1 MCMCDSE
8 VREVDLAVA
17 LRRVP
22 RHQERQHPLALRV
35 RYDRCAPRRAQAVH
49 YAAYAYA
56 RLEFGD
62 KRRGLGH
69 LPLCERE
76 RGADLCMG
84 MAVYTRTRPAVNRAC
99 LPYCIMIRQQCRPVY
114 MAVYTRTRPGRSARG
129 RAEDTLQ

>member
-1 MCMCDSE
+1 MCDSE

-17 LRRVP
+17 LRRTP

-49 YAAYAYA
+49 YVAYA

-62 KRRGLGH
+62 ERRGLGH

-76 RGADLCMG
+76 GSADLCMG
-84 MAVYTRTRPAVNRAC
+84 
-99 LPYCIMIRQQCRPVY
+99 

>member
-49 YAAYAYA
+49 HGANA

-62 KRRGLGH
+62 ERRGLGH
-69 LPLCERE
+69 LPLCQRE
-76 RGADLCMG
+76 RSAHLCM
-84 MAVYTRTRPAVNRAC
+84 VWLSIVSKVAVNRAC
-99 LPYCIMIRQQCRPVY
+99 LPYCIIIRQQCRPVY
-114 MAVYTRTRPGRSARG
+114 MAVYTRTRPGGSARG